1 MVISYD
7 AFYNAVFDS
16 GNIVDVMV
24 KLAFGIEY
32 DGSAYH
38 GWQTQDDVITV
49 QGELE
54 KAISKIADSDI
65 RVHCAGRTDTGVHG
79 LGQVVHIE
87 TDAIRKDSE
96 WLFGTNANLPDD
108 ISVKWVHS
116 VNEDFHARFS
126 ATRRVYRYY
135 ILNRQARSAFL
146 SKRIVWERRP
156 LSIER
161 MEQAASFLIGSHDFS
176 AYRSLACQA
185 HSPVR
190 TIHRLELSKQG
201 PLITLEIEANA
212 FLHHMVRNIAG
223 VLMEVGMERAKPEWA
238 KEVLDGK
245 DRRLG
250 GVTAP
255 PDGLYL
261 VKVFY
266 PKVFDLPS
274 TDLISPVQVLPD
286 L

>member
-1 MVISYD
+1 M
-7 AFYNAVFDS
+7 
-16 GNIVDVMV
+16 

-32 DGSAYH
+32 DGGAYH
-38 GWQTQDDVITV
+38 GWQSQDGVPTV
-49 QGELE
+49 QDSLE
-54 KAISKIADSDI
+54 KALSKIADHPI

-87 TDAIRKDSE
+87 TDVARKDSS
-96 WLFGTNANLPDD
+96 WLFGTNANLPTD
-108 ISVKWVHS
+108 ISVKWVKA
-116 VNEDFHARFS
+116 VTEEFHARFS

-146 SKRIVWERRP
+146 NKKVVWERRP
-156 LSIER
+156 LSLEK
-161 MEQAASFLIGSHDFS
+161 MQQAADFLIGTHDFS

-190 TIHRLELSKQG
+190 TVYRLTLEQQG
-201 PLITLEIEANA
+201 PIITLEIEANA

-223 VLMEVGMERAKPEWA
+223 VLLEAGMERAQPEWA
-238 KEVLDGK
+238 HEVLVGK

-255 PDGLYL
+255 PEGLYL
-261 VKVFY
+261 IKVFY
-266 PKVFDLPS
+266 PDVFDLPS
-274 TDLISPVQVLPD
+274 QDLICPVQVLAD